1 RYGVPSLGPRTGPS
15 AAAAVADP
23 RYRSLPQLMP
33 EHKANHEPRFHQV
46 PPGEATRISAQAIC
60 PFEPDAPQPA
70 RRDRGNAGE
79 VFDARA
85 RGPDGVDLETVQVG
99 ENPAL
104 LAPHSHADHQHLGR
118 ECIDLLDQG
127 KIVGAVAADVEVP
140 VMTVEHDTGMG
151 APKVL
156 QSTFQY
162 VGHAA
167 HIEHAPAFLGGVRQD
182 DHEVVEQCDPM

>member
-1 RYGVPSLGPRTGPS
+1 MTQVEPLSTFSAIKSRICGVVIGVILNPKISCDANAPTILSPSTRSLSYSRPVRRVPAGRCAQSYGARAARCCAFFVSRLRYGVPSLGPRTGPS

-85 RGPDGVDLETVQVG
+85 RGPDGVDLETVQV
-99 ENPAL
+99 
-104 LAPHSHADHQHLGR
+104 
-118 ECIDLLDQG
+118 
-127 KIVGAVAADVEVP
+127 
-140 VMTVEHDTGMG
+140 
-151 APKVL
+151 
-156 QSTFQY
+156 
-162 VGHAA
+162 
-167 HIEHAPAFLGGVRQD
+167 
-182 DHEVVEQCDPM
+182 